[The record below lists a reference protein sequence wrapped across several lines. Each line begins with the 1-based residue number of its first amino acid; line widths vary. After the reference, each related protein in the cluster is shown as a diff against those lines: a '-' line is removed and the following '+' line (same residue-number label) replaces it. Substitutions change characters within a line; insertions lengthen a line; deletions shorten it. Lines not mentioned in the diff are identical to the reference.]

1 VLSQGATGDTDASS
15 ATQVPTSHDNAVD
28 TPAANK
34 AMNSLGN
41 THTGI
46 LKE

>member
-1 VLSQGATGDTDASS
+1 VLSHGATGDTDASS
-15 ATQVPTSHDNAVD
+15 ATQAPASHDNAVD

-46 LKE
+46 LKK